1 MSTAAEIKFPYAE
14 AKHYADRVVQLLA
27 PHCHRCE
34 IAGSIRRCKAE
45 VKDIEIVCIP
55 KRNKLIGLFS
65 EEDGDPV
72 KEFCDQVNR
81 WRKVKGEPTG
91 KYTQRILP
99 GNGIKLDLFI
109 VNPDNWGFQFA
120 IRTGSANYSAQ
131 TLGVAWVK
139 AGYKGIDGMLT
150 WVKAD
155 FKDVDGILIKRGA
168 IVPVREEKDFFELI
182 GVPFTEPEN
191 RI

>member
-1 MSTAAEIKFPYAE
+1 MSTSTETKYPLAE
-14 AKHYADRVVQLLA
+14 ALRYATRIVELLS
-27 PHCHRCE
+27 PYCHRCE
-34 IAGSIRRCKAE
+34 IAGSIRRGKAE

-55 KRNKLIGLFS
+55 KRVQLTGLFDTQ
-65 EEDGDPV
+65 EGEPV

-131 TLGVAWVK
+131 TLGVGWVK
-139 AGYKGIDGMLT
+139 AGYKGVDGMLT
-150 WVKAD
+150 KNGV
-155 FKDVDGILIKRGA
+155 
-168 IVPVREEKDFFELI
+168 IVPIREEKEFFELI
-182 GVPFTEPEN
+182 GVPFIEPEN
-191 RI
+191 RT

>member
-14 AKHYADRVVQLLA
+14 AKHYADRVVQVLA

-99 GNGIKLDLFI
+99 GNGI
-109 VNPDNWGFQFA
+109 A

>member
-1 MSTAAEIKFPYAE
+1 MSTTTETKYKLADARR
-14 AKHYADRVVQLLA
+14 YADRVVAMLA
-27 PHCHRCE
+27 PYCHRIE
-34 IAGSIRRCKAE
+34 IAGSVRRNKPE

-55 KRNKLIGLFS
+55 KRVQLTGLFDTQ
-65 EEDGDPV
+65 EGDPV
-72 KEFCDQVNR
+72 PEFIQVVNKFK
-81 WRKVKGEPTG
+81 KVKGSPTG

-99 GNGIKLDLFI
+99 VVGIKLDLFI

-139 AGYKGIDGMLT
+139 AGYKGVDGMLT
-150 WVKAD
+150 KNGV
-155 FKDVDGILIKRGA
+155 
-168 IVPVREEKDFFELI
+168 IVPVREEKEFFELI
-182 GVPFTEPEN
+182 GVPFIEPEN